1 MLLNVLFLL
10 ILIIIN
16 GILSASELAFLSIE
30 RFELDK
36 MIRKRKKNAKK
47 IKKVLENPSNFLSTI
62 QVGITLAGFL
72 SSAFAASTFADKIIK
87 AGFMIINPEFTSAFL
102 IVIITIILS
111 YFTLV
116 LGELVP
122 KKIALSNPFLVA
134 SFSVNLI
141 SAMQIIFYPEMEC
154 LCRMRF
160 ILFRTGLSKIWQKKD
175 PV

>member
-47 IKKVLENPSNFLSTI
+47 IKKVLEDPSNFLSTI

-87 AGFMIINPEFTSAFL
+87 AGFMIINP
-102 IVIITIILS
+102 
-111 YFTLV
+111 
-116 LGELVP
+116 
-122 KKIALSNPFLVA
+122 
-134 SFSVNLI
+134 
-141 SAMQIIFYPEMEC
+141 
-154 LCRMRF
+154 
-160 ILFRTGLSKIWQKKD
+160 
-175 PV
+175 